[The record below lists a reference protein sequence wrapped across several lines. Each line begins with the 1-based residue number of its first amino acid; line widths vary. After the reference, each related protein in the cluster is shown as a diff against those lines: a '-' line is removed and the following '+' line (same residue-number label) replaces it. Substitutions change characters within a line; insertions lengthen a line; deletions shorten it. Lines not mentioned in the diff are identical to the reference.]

1 MKNFKTRT
9 KLVFLA
15 ALVLAALVCLSS
27 CGSSSKAADASG
39 KIEGTDIEWKY
50 TSSDSTL
57 EVSGKGEIPSYS
69 SAGDAPWAGVI
80 TSAEEIE
87 IEDGIVAIGDRAFFG
102 ATAAEKIV
110 IPDSVTAIGNYAFA
124 HASALKEI
132 ELPLA
137 LKTLGNGAFEACS
150 SLKSISVGESLT
162 SLGERAFAFCNSLE
176 SASIL
181 SPVEIKA
188 ETFYNC
194 TKLDSVVLHAGIS
207 AEKVSAD
214 AFKGAAADFD
224 DAQIAADPDKTVTVT
239 IKYVDAD
246 KKELADSVVITKKIG
261 ESYTQNS
268 PEIEGY
274 TADKLTVSGSI
285 PAEDE
290 EIIVTYTKQEE
301 ETTEEATTEE
311 AAADTDDEDPNYV
324 ALIIMVVVLVGVGV
338 GAYFL
343 IKSDKKNAEKA
354 KNQNKAKNR
363 KQK

>member
-1 MKNFKTRT
+1 MKKFKTRT
-9 KLVFLA
+9 KLIFLA
-15 ALVLAALVCLSS
+15 ALVLAALVCLTS
-27 CGSSSKAADASG
+27 CGGSSKAGDASG

-57 EVSGKGEIPSYS
+57 EVSGEGEIPSYT
-69 SAGDAPWAGVI
+69 SAKDVPWAGVI

-87 IEDGIVAIGDRAFFG
+87 IESGIVAIGDRAFFG
-102 ATAAEKIV
+102 ATSLKEV
-110 IPDSVTAIGNYAFA
+110 EIPESVAAIGDYAFA

-132 ELPLA
+132 ELPAA
-137 LKTLGNGAFEACS
+137 LKSVGNGAFEACS
-150 SLKSISVGESLT
+150 SLKSVSIGESLT

-176 SASIL
+176 SASVL
-181 SPVEIKA
+181 SPVEIKT

-194 TKLDSVVLHAGIS
+194 TKLEAIVLHADVS

-224 DAQIAADPDKTVTVT
+224 DAQYAADPDKTVTVT
-239 IKYVDAD
+239 IKYLDAD
-246 KKELADSVVITKKIG
+246 KKEVADSVVITKKIG
-261 ESYTQNS
+261 ETYTQNS
-268 PEIEGY
+268 PELEGY

-290 EIIVTYTKQEE
+290 EIIVNYTKQEE
-301 ETTEEATTEE
+301 ETTEEVTTE
-311 AAADTDDEDPNYV
+311 AVADSTEDEGPNYV

-343 IKSDKKNAEKA
+343 VKSEKKNAEQA
-354 KNQNKAKNR
+354 KNQSKAKNR